1 MDRSI
6 LSRLGTFFT
15 LIGGVLLILFGAS
28 VLAKDITLSYLLFAS
43 ASLLLG
49 YIFHRAAPRP
59 TPARF
64 ASIRNARQRS
74 RQRREDQQIKEDQEK

>member
-1 MDRSI
+1 MDRHI
-6 LSRLGTFFT
+6 LFRLGTFFT
-15 LIGGVLLILFGAS
+15 LIGGGLLIIFGAS
-28 VLAKDITLSYLLFAS
+28 VLAKDISFSYLLFAS
-43 ASLLLG
+43 AALLLG

-64 ASIRNARQRS
+64 SSIRNARQRS